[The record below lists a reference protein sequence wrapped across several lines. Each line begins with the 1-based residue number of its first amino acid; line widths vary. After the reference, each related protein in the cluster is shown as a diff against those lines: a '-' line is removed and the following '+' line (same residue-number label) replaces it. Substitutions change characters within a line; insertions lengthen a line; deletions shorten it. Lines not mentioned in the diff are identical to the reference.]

1 MSFRPCRHLNK
12 GKTLWTAGKMIYDK
26 VRIDNFAKIA
36 EKLENFGFGYI
47 IRQIAYKEFQAAAP
61 WGL

>member
-1 MSFRPCRHLNK
+1 
-12 GKTLWTAGKMIYDK
+12 MIYDK
-26 VRIDNFAKIA
+26 VRINNFAKIA

-47 IRQIAYKEFQAAAP
+47 IRQIAYKEFQSAAP

>member
-1 MSFRPCRHLNK
+1 
-12 GKTLWTAGKMIYDK
+12 
-26 VRIDNFAKIA
+26 
-36 EKLENFGFGYI
+36 LENFGFGYI

>member
-1 MSFRPCRHLNK
+1 
-12 GKTLWTAGKMIYDK
+12 MIYDK
-26 VRIDNFAKIA
+26 IRINNFAKIA

>member
-1 MSFRPCRHLNK
+1 
-12 GKTLWTAGKMIYDK
+12 MIYNE
-26 VRIDNFAKIA
+26 ICINNFAKIA